1 MMKGIQIGSA
11 TGQPGKIVTG
21 WLDGV
26 GLPTGGVDRFP
37 VIVAQGREDG
47 PVFWVTASIHGGEHT
62 GLIAAQRLAIP
73 ELVRGLKGTLVVI
86 PTLNPAGLR
95 TKERTAYYHNG
106 DPNRLFPEPRPR
118 RSVEDEPQE
127 MSGLEH
133 AYRRVYETIEA
144 SGASYLLDLHNA
156 QIGSLPMAFRDPV
169 FYHRRPGAGLLR
181 SQAQALQERVGE
193 MLDAFGFTIVN
204 EFVSDSYVDRQLD
217 RSVSGAVLNGLGI
230 PAATI
235 ELGSWLHVDEHVVE
249 ACLVGLRNALRWA
262 GLLAGDPEPLTG
274 IPIIHS
280 DQPMR
285 RHLAPYAPQS
295 GIVHHL
301 VRPGERIE
309 QGQPLARMTDIF
321 GAPLGKEGGLLRS
334 EYDGFVLA
342 WQHGVVRYEGEAV
355 MVLAIPDE
363 GQIVVPYPR

>member
-1 MMKGIQIGSA
+1 MKDTQIGSI
-11 TGQPGKIVTG
+11 TGQPDKIVTG

-26 GLPTGGVDRFP
+26 GLPTGGADRFP

-62 GLIAAQRLAIP
+62 GLIAAQRLATP
-73 ELVRGLKGTLVVI
+73 ELVRDLKGTLVVI

-95 TKERTAYYHNG
+95 TKERTAYYHSG

-118 RSVEDEPQE
+118 RSSGEDELEE
-127 MSGLEH
+127 MSSLER
-133 AYRRVYETIEA
+133 AYRRVYDAIEA
-144 SGASYLLDLHNA
+144 SGAGYLLDLHNA

-169 FYHRRPGAGLLR
+169 FYHRRPGQGMLR
-181 SQAQALQERVGE
+181 SQAQVLQDRVGE

-204 EFVSDSYVDRQLD
+204 EFASDSYVDRQLD

-235 ELGSWLHVDEHVVE
+235 ELGSWLYVDEHVVE
-249 ACLVGLRNALRWA
+249 ACLAGLRNALRWA
-262 GLLAGDPEPLTG
+262 GMLAGDPEPPKG
-274 IPIIHS
+274 IPIIH
-280 DQPMR
+280 PEGPVR
-285 RHLAPYAPQS
+285 RHLAPHAPQA

-321 GAPLGKEGGLLRS
+321 GAPLGADGGLLRS
-334 EYDGFVLA
+334 EHDGFVLA

-355 MVLAIPDE
+355 MVLAIPDD
-363 GQIVVPYPR
+363 GQLVVPYPH